1 MRNITDSLNI
11 PTQIP
16 LDYKIWYKTKD
27 DITLGE
33 DDYLAYS
40 FYKGMLVY
48 CAEER
53 ILYEWT
59 TKDSV
64 KNSES
69 VKLFPNNF
77 KYIDD
82 MPTINGVEYAGKEF
96 NFYKIEFIN
105 DSLNIEDYVTFAVF
119 KEAVDSLKADILK
132 NTNDINLLRKETNG
146 KFDDVETAINN
157 LKDYTDAQ
165 TENTK
170 LQIELLEKALRGELT
185 ESEARLLLELESA
198 QRDLEAQ
205 ISKQSELLLKT
216 VDELKNEVNQEIS
229 ELNTS
234 LDNLE
239 RELNSL
245 PTDTE
250 LTQRQLD
257 NLIQLSNIVEMEY
270 LDVNFKMNT
279 VIRDKFLP
287 ASEKTRLE
295 KLQADTRVKYNA
307 LKNAL
312 DKAIED
318 AILTPA
324 EVTDINNKLSDFRVQ
339 VKLVNEELLKSYDLL
354 GDSKQ
359 DYFDNKIADT
369 IVAQEL
375 IIEYSQY
382 PDKEWHKPPYRDT
395 DIYMRQKNGPTG
407 DWYGPIRIK
416 GEAGANGLST
426 FKSTAFIRSASAPA
440 TPTGGSWTSPNPT
453 TSGWSDGIPA
463 GDLPVYMS
471 TRVFTST
478 GIAPQEAVWK
488 TPQLVG
494 DTPDIDYEFS
504 DELENP
510 GTPTTKPTLW
520 YNDAKVTSIWM
531 AIRTRVK
538 GVWGNWEVT
547 KVKGENGLS
556 TFKSTAFM
564 RVVNKP
570 ATPTG
575 GSWVSPLPTTAG
587 WSDGVPNGELPLY
600 MTTRTFTNT
609 GAPPQQATWAEPKLV
624 ADTPDIDYE
633 FSNVVTNP
641 GNPTSHPN
649 NWKNDADV
657 NSIWMA
663 VRKKSN
669 GVWGAWDVSKIK
681 GEKGEDGA
689 NGKDGKYRDYQF
701 AKNKD
706 LINPPTTGWL
716 DTPPNAAADEYIWQR
731 SGEVIPP
738 ATVPAYWTAVRITG
752 PAGNPGAPGK
762 DAKPIISATQPSP
775 REKDMVWIDTSVN
788 PPEQKYWN
796 GTIWILIGISK
807 NDITKEIK
815 EANEA
820 LQKTMEDALKD
831 GIIDA
836 KEVARITSNIST
848 LESTKRLLDARYVS
862 IYSSSFLSSG
872 SKTNL
877 NSRKL
882 DFDNKHKALLDVCI
896 AISKKTSVTP
906 AEVQDYNNK
915 QQAYNTSL
923 EQYSKSLEECQ
934 NEINVNQASG
944 GQEVGTRNLALKT
957 NVKISNTSYPTASY
971 DLTKNHNFVE
981 GNDYTV
987 TVWGKLG
994 TGKTNFSV
1002 YNSGGSVSLVA
1013 LTETSAGVYQGK
1025 FKWKAAA
1032 NTHISVYP
1040 MPNTVSATSVIDY
1053 VQLSRGNTYPDWSL
1067 APEDIDEAMKIAM
1080 LNAAQALEA
1089 ANLVREKLN
1098 FIGDAKI
1105 EGNSVIA
1112 GLLLVG
1118 DASGNNGFISGITD
1132 KGDKSVRIGM
1142 GGKGYKEKE
1151 LVPFRVLHDGTM
1163 YAMQAFIK
1171 GTIDAISGT
1180 IGGFKIS
1187 ANKITSSNDLL
1198 EIDGSGFINFRDSNK
1213 VIRIKLG
1220 LYNDGVPAMIF
1231 YDENG
1236 METWRAG
1243 TTGIIYENFIAESYS
1258 EVEYFEAA
1266 GYTEAALKLHLD
1278 TVYKTQDSYW
1288 SNSEN
1293 QGEFTEFDYGV
1304 SAVGYTD
1311 FRGYKYS
1318 AGKNPE
1324 SEDNKKYE
1332 EFMYSGTNK
1341 LGSKVPDGWYI
1352 ETIKTTHN
1360 YGQYLEFDPDCNE
1373 PYPICMPNVVPTS
1386 SFTDEKVVFRRFSG
1400 GKIVETRMATVTLQ
1414 MSSPGG
1420 GGRREKVPYSNIR
1433 M

>member
-205 ISKQSELLLKT
+205 ISRQSELLLKT

-520 YNDAKVTSIWM
+520 YNEAKVTSIWM

-538 GVWGNWEVT
+538 GVWGNWE
-547 KVKGENGLS
+547 
-556 TFKSTAFM
+556 
-564 RVVNKP
+564 
-570 ATPTG
+570 
-575 GSWVSPLPTTAG
+575 
-587 WSDGVPNGELPLY
+587 
-600 MTTRTFTNT
+600 
-609 GAPPQQATWAEPKLV
+609 
-624 ADTPDIDYE
+624 
-633 FSNVVTNP
+633 
-641 GNPTSHPN
+641 
-649 NWKNDADV
+649 
-657 NSIWMA
+657 
-663 VRKKSN
+663 
-669 GVWGAWDVSKIK
+669 VSKIK

-957 NVKISNTSYPTASY
+957 NVKNSNTSYPTASY
-971 DLTKNHNFVE
+971 NLTKNHNFVE

-994 TGKTNFSV
+994 AGKTNFSV

-1032 NTHISVYP
+1032 NTSISVYP

-1171 GTIDAISGT
+1171 GTIEAISGT
-1180 IGGFKIS
+1180 IGGFTIASDKIVS
-1187 ANKITSSNDLL
+1187 ENKSL
-1198 EIDGSGFINFRDSNK
+1198 EISGKNGNINIYHANGVKGIELGINTEKKPILNFYDDKGNLIWYAGEKGIIFVDSTPASWTQ
-1213 VIRIKLG
+1213 VTMYRLG
-1220 LYNDGVPAMIF
+1220 DIVYGDAKNRQFDHLANSHFYSVDDFDDYHRAVYVNMYGKRVLSNGARSVTAYLYN
-1231 YDENG
+1231 
-1236 METWRAG
+1236 AG
-1243 TTGIIYENFIAESYS
+1243 HNAQAE
-1258 EVEYFEAA
+1258 E
-1266 GYTEAALKLHLD
+1266 
-1278 TVYKTQDSYW
+1278 
-1288 SNSEN
+1288 
-1293 QGEFTEFDYGV
+1293 
-1304 SAVGYTD
+1304 
-1311 FRGYKYS
+1311 
-1318 AGKNPE
+1318 
-1324 SEDNKKYE
+1324 NKKYE
-1332 EFMYSGTNK
+1332 GIYWASKSYTGPKMEEGNYARFANIPESANLDERNDYTVEFTRDITIVTYTDGVVANSNSITSKSVKFSITEQYRPGHGT
-1341 LGSKVPDGWYI
+1341 GFES
-1352 ETIKTTHN
+1352 TIPWV
-1360 YGQYLEFDPDCNE
+1360 Y
-1373 PYPICMPNVVPTS
+1373 V
-1386 SFTDEKVVFRRFSG
+1386 
-1400 GKIVETRMATVTLQ
+1400 
-1414 MSSPGG
+1414 
-1420 GGRREKVPYSNIR
+1420 
-1433 M
+1433 